1 MVVKQ
6 IKTRKFL
13 PPQDNLED
21 LLKFI
26 PPLENRSVV
35 AISSKVISIIE
46 GNTLPINS
54 ISHDKLVA
62 KLATYSLEPVKR
74 GKNDMIL
81 TQVGNL
87 LVESA
92 GVDVSNGNGYYVL
105 LPKNPYKSAKKIWH
119 MLRRRDKIK
128 NLGVIITDSH
138 SVPLR
143 KGAIGFALASYG
155 FRAAK
160 VYENESDIFGKK
172 FNFTASN
179 VAGSL
184 AAAAV
189 FSMGEGNEK
198 TPAAIITDLSN
209 IIWFRKIVPIATA
222 KRYAWVHPN
231 FDVYSPLLKSTQWS
245 KSKSAV
251 EESRQSL

>member
-1 MVVKQ
+1 MIVKQ
-6 IKTRKFL
+6 IKTRKFM
-13 PPQDNLED
+13 PPQDSLED
-21 LLKFI
+21 LLEFI
-26 PPLENRSVV
+26 PRLENKSVV
-35 AISSKVISIIE
+35 AISSKVVSIIE

-54 ISHDKLVA
+54 ISHDKLVT

-92 GVDVSNGNGYYVL
+92 GVDVSNANGHYVL

-119 MLRRRDKIK
+119 ALRKRDKIR

-155 FRAAK
+155 FKAAK
-160 VYENESDIFGKK
+160 VYEDKTDIFGKK

-179 VAGSL
+179 VADSL

-189 FSMGEGNEK
+189 FSMGEGNER
-198 TPAAIITDLSN
+198 TPVAIISDLNN
-209 IIWFRKIVPIATA
+209 IVWFRKIVPIATA
-222 KRYAWVHPN
+222 RRYAWVHPN
-231 FDVYSPLLKSTQWS
+231 YDVYSPLLKSTEWS
-245 KSKSAV
+245 KSK
-251 EESRQSL
+251 